1 MIADE
6 IPVLLGQD
14 MFPACF
20 KISHMNHH
28 IRFLINICGTGG
40 KYVLFKAALT
50 HIFSVLNR
58 LKKYK
63 FGRKSVE
70 VVRQWGIM
78 DVNQKVAEKM
88 PQTQSRLREV
98 PEEGRSRR

>member
-1 MIADE
+1 M
-6 IPVLLGQD
+6 
-14 MFPACF
+14 
-20 KISHMNHH
+20 
-28 IRFLINICGTGG
+28 
-40 KYVLFKAALT
+40 LFKAALT

-63 FGRKSVE
+63 FGSKSVE

-88 PQTQSRLREV
+88 PQT
-98 PEEGRSRR
+98 

>member
-1 MIADE
+1 MLFRADL
-6 IPVLLGQD
+6 PHV
-14 MFPACF
+14 F
-20 KISHMNHH
+20 N
-28 IRFLINICGTGG
+28 
-40 KYVLFKAALT
+40 
-50 HIFSVLNR
+50 VLNR

-63 FGRKSVE
+63 FGSKSVE

-78 DVNQKVAEKM
+78 DVNQKVAEKI